1 MCILYTLQCFGNKIW
16 KGFVRVW
23 KWQMITYKFFLM
35 FQVGMEAEN
44 GVQWSH
50 FLLNFELFNKQDKKL
65 PIYSFFPKL
74 SVTGRRKKQ

>member
-1 MCILYTLQCFGNKIW
+1 
-16 KGFVRVW
+16 
-23 KWQMITYKFFLM
+23 M

>member
-1 MCILYTLQCFGNKIW
+1 
-16 KGFVRVW
+16 
-23 KWQMITYKFFLM
+23 M

-44 GVQWSH
+44 GVQWLH
-50 FLLNFELFNKQDKKL
+50 FLLNFEPFNKQDKKL